1 MVPLCT
7 FYFDYVFIG
16 NTSMFVG
23 DPWIS
28 WATLTHPQKLFANV
42 WVDKKCLMIQTSSTW
57 HYFPMNQSYLVI
69 HQNWTQRIKKI
80 PRVILGLPCLTVNMI
95 YMNLEVPFHWELE
108 HRLLTIISHLI
119 LLLASCLMFWRL
131 CPAVSFSVA
140 GFSRYSSV
148 FSLYPVVTGFSR
160 YSSVFSLIL
169 WVHSDWLFCY
179 VVISPERAYPGP
191 FLVVSCWGGGVVSP
205 PPPVLFGHRS

>member
-1 MVPLCT
+1 M
-7 FYFDYVFIG
+7 
-16 NTSMFVG
+16 
-23 DPWIS
+23 
-28 WATLTHPQKLFANV
+28 TL
-42 WVDKKCLMIQTSSTW
+42 
-57 HYFPMNQSYLVI
+57 FPNEPVI
-69 HQNWTQRIKKI
+69 FGTQRIKKI

-160 YSSVFSLIL
+160 YSSLFSLIL

-191 FLVVSCWGGGVVSP
+191 FLVVTCCGGGVVAP
-205 PPPVLFGHRS
+205 PPLFYLDTVPSARGKILRNIFKGGREGFNRNFCHIEISCIFLISWIGTQNTQNEEKKINALFE

>member
-1 MVPLCT
+1 MVL
-7 FYFDYVFIG
+7 
-16 NTSMFVG
+16 
-23 DPWIS
+23 
-28 WATLTHPQKLFANV
+28 HPQKLFANV

-57 HYFPMNQSYLVI
+57 HHFPMNQSYLVI

-80 PRVILGLPCLTVNMI
+80 PRVILGLPCLIVNMI
-95 YMNLEVPFHWELE
+95 YMNLEVPFHWDLK

-119 LLLASCLMFWRL
+119 LLLASWLMFWRL

-160 YSSVFSLIL
+160 YSSVFSLHPVGSL
-169 WVHSDWLFCY
+169 WLLVLLCCHLTRACLSGS
-179 VVISPERAYPGP
+179 IS
-191 FLVVSCWGGGVVSP
+191 CGGGV
-205 PPPVLFGHRS
+205 F